1 MVSADVRLAGRQR
14 LACTDAADAHNY
26 DPSFSSDG
34 LSLAMASTIMRGDH
48 EQWDIFVMDVNGR
61 GLFRLTGDEGNE
73 RFPDFKP

>member
-1 MVSADVRLAGRQR
+1 
-14 LACTDAADAHNY
+14 
-26 DPSFSSDG
+26 
-34 LSLAMASTIMRGDH
+34 MASTIMRGDH